1 MGFLDF
7 FGRRKNEAKHSPGSK
22 TPVVPLTESHPEV
35 CYLPTEIGL
44 EFNFSKDLKS
54 LSTRQ
59 KHQLAYLNQ
68 LKNEGY
74 CVSNGQRLLLFWPKF
89 YELVAQPEH
98 KSGLEA
104 LELPIIDNRFVPSLA
119 CTGSVSD
126 PDFKVY
132 IDSWVDS
139 SGNTLKSGL
148 GRVGA
153 CVTVDGKSFLISES
167 SWRVCSLVSEFAR
180 TDRSN
185 GGERLN
191 QSYWADIRKWA
202 TQAGIQMDGFL
213 EKTIVLKP
221 DNLRIDL
228 RKSSLKSDAVVE
240 IIPDF
245 DGAPRSWLD
254 QFDRLDAVP
263 DTYRIQG
270 ADGSVTHVVVSPEIK
285 DVLVNIK
292 HMPLRRVAGES
303 AMRFLKNPFS
313 ALGEEATQV
322 VDPEQFEQSRE
333 KAEIFF
339 SRFTIEPVI
348 EPNGTITEVKL
359 LMQPMTQGTAEDKQ
373 YIFTA
378 ASEFRHFL
386 SILSTNF
393 MADLPIAFWKGEEL
407 EISDLTEAELAG
419 LSVLCDRWAAEQN
432 GQYFDSV
439 LDPSIYGDRV
449 VGIGEAVKITSP
461 YIGKENAESWLPASL
476 LEELGADGDLLSKF
490 DGSEKAD
497 FDEFTQRIA
506 IAIDKNHQDVMFPK
520 AEIKLPLQVAKSIH
534 RAWSKKFATGSV
546 DGKSEKMP
554 TKRVVLLVQNN
565 IEQSEYIKQRANRL
579 NEGKQNQ
586 PFITQYLRPEVHLR
600 EHQLQGVAWMQHL
613 YSKAPAEVSG
623 CLLADDMGLG
633 KTLQLLTLIVGAF
646 EKDKNMSPALIIA
659 PVSLLDNW
667 ERELQRFFYPSGVSM
682 LKLYGEHLKAAKF
695 TKHEIPLDL
704 QQRGIK
710 NLLRPGWLGDHKVV
724 LATYETLRDM
734 EFSLCRQTWS
744 IGIFDEA
751 QKIKNPAALV
761 TQAAMALPCSFKV
774 ACTGTPVENSLTD
787 LWCLFDL
794 IQPSALGSL
803 STFGKTFLRPIEN
816 NAPDS
821 EALREQL
828 KQLIDPQ
835 LLRRTKLD
843 VAKDLPNK
851 LIDLDCK
858 RLSMGARQRN
868 LYDERVSNYESQ
880 RKLLEKVG
888 EQNAVILGL
897 LHNLKVICAHPQA
910 YQYDLDLV
918 ADSPK
923 MKWMLRTLH
932 AIKARNEKAI
942 IFTELRD
949 IQRAIQVVLMN
960 EFGLQAEVINGDT
973 KASDVQTGGR
983 QGIIDVY
990 QNQPGFGVII
1000 LSTTAVGFG
1009 VNIQAANHVIH
1020 FTRPWNPAKEDQ
1032 ATDRAYRIGQTKD
1045 VTVYYPTITAEGM
1058 TTFEETLDRLLERK
1072 RGLATDMLS
1081 AVGDVDIREFVD

>member
-1 MGFLDF
+1 MGLFDF
-7 FGRRKNEAKHSPGSK
+7 FRQKKGKVDSAKLVSNSK
-22 TPVVPLTESHPEV
+22 SISQALDGAH
-35 CYLPTEIGL
+35 CYAPTEIGL
-44 EFNFSKDLKS
+44 TFKLNQDLSS
-54 LSTRQ
+54 LSATE
-59 KHQLAYLNQ
+59 KNQLAYLTQ

-74 CVSNGQRLLLFWPKF
+74 LISEGQKLVLFWPKL
-89 YELVAQPEH
+89 YELAHQPDH
-98 KSGLEA
+98 GGGLHV
-104 LELPIIDNRFVPSLA
+104 LGLPHIDSKFVPTLA
-119 CTGSVSD
+119 CSGSVSD

-132 IDSWVDS
+132 IQSWT
-139 SGNTLKSGL
+139 NAA
-148 GRVGA
+148 GA
-153 CVTVDGKSFLISES
+153 VIKGSVNRIGGYVTDTDQTFLLSEPV
-167 SWRVCSLVSEFAR
+167 WRVCTLVTEFSR
-180 TDRSN
+180 IDRSG

-191 QSYWADIRKWA
+191 QSYWADIRKYA
-202 TQAGIQMDGFL
+202 LQAGIQLDGFL

-221 DNLRIDL
+221 DNLRIDM

-240 IIPDF
+240 VIPDF
-245 DGAPRSWLD
+245 DGAPQNWLNH
-254 QFDRLDAVP
+254 FDRLDAVQ

-270 ADGSVTHVVVSPEIK
+270 QDGSVTHVVVSPEIK

-292 HMPLRRVAGES
+292 QMPLRRVAGES

-313 ALGEEATQV
+313 ALGDGATQV

-333 KAEIFF
+333 KADILFC
-339 SRFTIEPVI
+339 RFTIEPLF
-348 EPNGTITEVKL
+348 ELAGTILQVKL
-359 LMQPMTQGTAEDKQ
+359 LLQPMTSGAAEDKE
-373 YIFTA
+373 YLFKDP
-378 ASEFRHFL
+378 SEFRHFV

-419 LSVLCDRWAAEQN
+419 LSAMCERWAAEQN

-439 LDPSIYGDRV
+439 MDPSIYGDRV

-461 YIGKENAESWLPASL
+461 YIGKEGSESWLPASL
-476 LEELGADGDLLSKF
+476 LEELGTDGDLLAKF

-497 FDEFTQRIA
+497 FDEFTVRISTA
-506 IAIDKNHQDVMFPK
+506 VRENRNEVMFPK
-520 AEIKLPLQVAKSIH
+520 AEIKLPLHVAKSIH
-534 RAWSKKFATGSV
+534 RAWSKKFA
-546 DGKSEKMP
+546 SESAGGTSDKP
-554 TKRVVLLVQNN
+554 PSKRVVLLVQNN

-579 NEGKQNQ
+579 NEGKQLE
-586 PFITQYLRPEVHLR
+586 PFITEYLRPEVSLR

-613 YSKAPAEVSG
+613 FAKAPAEVSG

-633 KTLQLLTLIVGAF
+633 KTLQLLTLLVGAF
-646 EKDKNMSPALIIA
+646 EQSKDMKPALIIA

-667 ERELQRFFYPSGVSM
+667 ERELQRFFHPSGVLM

-710 NLLRPGWLGDHKVV
+710 NLLRPGWLGEHKVV

-734 EFSLCRQTWS
+734 EFSLCRQSWS

-761 TQAAMALPCSFKV
+761 TQAAMALPCTFKV

-816 NAPDS
+816 NAPDA
-821 EALREQL
+821 EALRDQL

-835 LLRRTKLD
+835 LLRRTKKD

-851 LIDLDCK
+851 LIDQDCK
-858 RLSMGARQRN
+858 SLAMGGRQRN
-868 LYDERVSNYESQ
+868 LYEERISNYENQ

-888 EQNAVILGL
+888 DQNAVILGL

-932 AIKARNEKAI
+932 AIKEKNEKAI

-949 IQRAIQVVLMN
+949 IQRAIQVVLMD

-973 KASDVQTGGR
+973 KASDAQTGGR

-990 QNQPGFGVII
+990 QNKPGFCVII

-1081 AVGDVDIREFVD
+1081 TVGDLDIREFVS